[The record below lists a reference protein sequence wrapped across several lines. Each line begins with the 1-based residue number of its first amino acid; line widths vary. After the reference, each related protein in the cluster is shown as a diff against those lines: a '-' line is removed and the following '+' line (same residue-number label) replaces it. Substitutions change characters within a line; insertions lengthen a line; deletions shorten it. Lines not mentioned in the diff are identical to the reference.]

1 MESETQK
8 IFESAWKKIEIEPKE
23 EMSGVKV
30 NLGGVKRKRIALK
43 KIACPSCGG
52 LGTLRKILYGM
63 PGEDFDFEKYEVGGC
78 IVEVNDVSCKECGWF
93 GVRKELFGG

>member
-1 MESETQK
+1 
-8 IFESAWKKIEIEPKE
+8 
-23 EMSGVKV
+23 MSGVKDI
-30 NLGGVKRKRIALK
+30 LDGVKRKRIALK
-43 KIACPSCGG
+43 KIACPGCGA

-78 IVEVNDVSCKECGWF
+78 IVEVNDLACKECGWF